1 MFVSFDGTD
10 GVGKSTQIEMFT
22 QWLSSLGCEYV
33 FCRDPGSTAL
43 GDALRDILLQKH
55 DMAIDRRSEM
65 FLYMTA
71 RSQLVEEIIKPALA
85 EEKLVVCDRY
95 LLANIVYQGHA
106 GGLDPELV
114 RQVGTVATQ
123 GIHPVLTFVLDMDV
137 TAARQRMNRELDRIE
152 SQGLEYMEDVRQGFL
167 MEAARFPDAIQVIDA
182 NRTINEI
189 QAEIQQIAAE
199 RLNLPSRSI

>member
-71 RSQLVEEIIKPALA
+71 RTQLVEEIIKPALA

-167 MEAARFPDAIQVIDA
+167 KEAARFPDAIQVIDA

>member
-22 QWLSSLGCEYV
+22 QWLGSLGCEYV

-71 RSQLVEEIIKPALA
+71 RTQLVEEVIKPALA
-85 EEKLVVCDRY
+85 EKKLVVCDRY

-114 RQVGTVATQ
+114 RQVGAVATQ
-123 GIHPVLTFVLDMDV
+123 EIQPTLTFVLDMDV
-137 TAARQRMNRELDRIE
+137 KVARQRMNRELDRIE
-152 SQGLEYMEDVRQGFL
+152 SQGIEYMQRVRLGFL
-167 MEAARFPDAIQVIDA
+167 KEAARYPEDIQVIDA
-182 NRTINEI
+182 NRAINEI
-189 QAEIQQIAAE
+189 QVEIQQIAVK
-199 RLNLPSRSI
+199 RLNLPSGSI

>member
-71 RSQLVEEIIKPALA
+71 RTQLVEEIIKPALA

-114 RQVGTVATQ
+114 RQVGAVATQ
-123 GIHPVLTFVLDMDV
+123 GIQPALTFVLDMDV

-152 SQGLEYMEDVRQGFL
+152 SQGLAYMEDVRQGFL
-167 MEAARFPDAIQVIDA
+167 QEAARYPDEIQVIDA

-189 QAEIQQIAAE
+189 QADIQQIAAE

>member
-22 QWLSSLGCEYV
+22 QWLSSLGCEHV

-43 GDALRDILLQKH
+43 GEALRDILLQKH
-55 DMAIDRRSEM
+55 DMAISRRSEM

-71 RSQLVEEIIKPALA
+71 RTQLVEEVIKPALA

-95 LLANIVYQGHA
+95 LLANIVYQGYA

-114 RQVGTVATQ
+114 RQVGEVATQ
-123 GIHPVLTFVLDMDV
+123 GIKPALTFVLDMDV
-137 TAARQRMNRELDRIE
+137 TAARHRMDRELDRIE
-152 SQGLEYMEDVRQGFL
+152 SQGLGYMEQVRQGFL
-167 MEAARFPDAIQVIDA
+167 QEAARYPAEIQLIDA
-182 NRTINEI
+182 NRTIDEI
-189 QAEIQQIAAE
+189 QTEIQQIAAE

>member
-123 GIHPVLTFVLDMDV
+123 GIHPALTFVLDMDV

-167 MEAARFPDAIQVIDA
+167 KEAVRFPDAIQVIDA

>member
-71 RSQLVEEIIKPALA
+71 RTQLVEEIIKPALA

-114 RQVGTVATQ
+114 RQVGAVATQ
-123 GIHPVLTFVLDMDV
+123 GIQPALTFVLDMDV

-152 SQGLEYMEDVRQGFL
+152 SQGLEYMEQVRQGFL
-167 MEAARFPDAIQVIDA
+167 QEAARYPAAIQVIDA
-182 NRTINEI
+182 DRTINLI

>member
-123 GIHPVLTFVLDMDV
+123 GIHPALTFVLDMDV

-167 MEAARFPDAIQVIDA
+167 KEAVRFPDAIQVIDA
-182 NRTINEI
+182 NRTINKI

>member
-43 GDALRDILLQKH
+43 GDALRDILLQKN

-71 RSQLVEEIIKPALA
+71 RTQLVEEIIKPALA

-114 RQVGTVATQ
+114 RQVGAVATQ
-123 GIHPVLTFVLDMDV
+123 GIQPELTFVLDMDV

-152 SQGLEYMEDVRQGFL
+152 SQGLKYMEHVRQGFL
-167 MEAARFPDAIQVIDA
+167 QEAARYPDEIQVIDA

-189 QAEIQQIAAE
+189 QADIQQIAAE

>member
-10 GVGKSTQIEMFT
+10 GVGKSTQIELFT

-71 RSQLVEEIIKPALA
+71 RTQLVEEIIKPALA

-114 RQVGTVATQ
+114 RQVGAVATQ
-123 GIHPVLTFVLDMDV
+123 GIQPALTFVLDMDV

-167 MEAARFPDAIQVIDA
+167 QEAARYPDEIQVIDA

-189 QAEIQQIAAE
+189 QADIQQIAAE

>member
-10 GVGKSTQIEMFT
+10 GVGKSTQIELFT

-71 RSQLVEEIIKPALA
+71 RTQLVEEIIKPALA

-114 RQVGTVATQ
+114 RRVGEVATQ
-123 GIHPVLTFVLDMDV
+123 GIRPALTFVLDMDV
-137 TAARQRMNRELDRIE
+137 TAARHRMDRELDRIE
-152 SQGLEYMEDVRQGFL
+152 SQGLGYMERVRQGFL
-167 MEAARFPDAIQVIDA
+167 QEAARYPDEIQVIDA
-182 NRTINEI
+182 NRTIDEI
-189 QAEIQQIAAE
+189 QAEIQHVAAA

>member
-22 QWLSSLGCEYV
+22 QWLGSLGCEYV

-71 RSQLVEEIIKPALA
+71 RTQLVEEVIKPALA
-85 EEKLVVCDRY
+85 EKKLVVCDRY

-114 RQVGTVATQ
+114 RQVGAVATQ
-123 GIHPVLTFVLDMDV
+123 EIQPTLTFVLDMDV
-137 TAARQRMNRELDRIE
+137 KVAHQRMNRELDRIE
-152 SQGLEYMEDVRQGFL
+152 SQGIEYMQRVRLGFL
-167 MEAARFPDAIQVIDA
+167 KEAPRYPKDIQVIDA
-182 NRTINEI
+182 NRAINEI
-189 QAEIQQIAAE
+189 QVEIQQIAVK
-199 RLNLPSRSI
+199 RLNLPSGSI

>member
-167 MEAARFPDAIQVIDA
+167 KEAVRFPDAIQVIDA
-182 NRTINEI
+182 NRTINKI

>member
-33 FCRDPGSTAL
+33 LCRDPGSTAL

-71 RSQLVEEIIKPALA
+71 RTQLVEEIIKPALA

-123 GIHPVLTFVLDMDV
+123 GIQPALTFVLDMDV

-152 SQGLEYMEDVRQGFL
+152 SQGLEYMENVRQGFL
-167 MEAARFPDAIQVIDA
+167 KEAVRFPDAIQVIDA
-182 NRTINEI
+182 NRPINEI

>member
-10 GVGKSTQIEMFT
+10 GVGKSTQIGMFT

-65 FLYMTA
+65 FLYMAA
-71 RSQLVEEIIKPALA
+71 RTQLVEEVIKPALA
-85 EEKLVVCDRY
+85 EKKLVVCDRY

-114 RQVGTVATQ
+114 RQVGAVATQ
-123 GIHPVLTFVLDMDV
+123 EIQPTLTFVLDMDV
-137 TAARQRMNRELDRIE
+137 KVARQRMNRELDRIE
-152 SQGLEYMEDVRQGFL
+152 SQGIEYMQRVRQGFL
-167 MEAARFPDAIQVIDA
+167 QEAARYPEDIQVIDA
-182 NRTINEI
+182 NRAINEI
-189 QAEIQQIAAE
+189 QVEIQQIAVKQ
-199 RLNLPSRSI
+199 LNLPPGSI

>member
-10 GVGKSTQIEMFT
+10 GVGKSTQIELFT

-71 RSQLVEEIIKPALA
+71 RTQLVEEIIKPALTK
-85 EEKLVVCDRY
+85 EKLVVCDRY

-114 RQVGTVATQ
+114 RQVGAVATQ
-123 GIHPVLTFVLDMDV
+123 GIQPALTFVLDMDV

-152 SQGLEYMEDVRQGFL
+152 SQGLEYMEQVRQGFL
-167 MEAARFPDAIQVIDA
+167 QEAARYPDEIQVIDA

-189 QAEIQQIAAE
+189 QADIQQIAAE

>member
-71 RSQLVEEIIKPALA
+71 RTQLVEEIIKPALA

-114 RQVGTVATQ
+114 RQVGAVATQ
-123 GIHPVLTFVLDMDV
+123 GIQPALTFVLDMDV

-167 MEAARFPDAIQVIDA
+167 QEAARYPDEIQVIDA

-189 QAEIQQIAAE
+189 QADIQQIAAE